1 MKTLNLAILSMLL
14 LATGC
19 ASIAHADPTTKPA
32 DGGKTLK
39 LSDAVDLNSLVK
51 EGEANLSH
59 QLNLSRGG
67 RIYFGTID
75 TYDNDDKQIASLPI
89 IAKKNGDSWKALPIR
104 DDRLKDAAWSYVGGG
119 PMRGELWGVL
129 DAGLDEDQADLLL
142 AHSIDGGATFT
153 LAALRKPDPAA
164 DFDSFCIGPD
174 KKGRVTL
181 YLAPDPNA
189 KKMTAGYYHFRST
202 DGGATWSKPEYEPDV
217 MWPAKDVPDD
227 DQPAAQEEAE
237 GMPQEDERPEQE
249 SRRTRHRSASV
260 VSASVKQF
268 PR

>member
-119 PMRGELWGVL
+119 PMRGELWGCSMR
-129 DAGLDEDQADLLL
+129 AWMK
-142 AHSIDGGATFT
+142 IK
-153 LAALRKPDPAA
+153 RI
-164 DFDSFCIGPD
+164 CC
-174 KKGRVTL
+174 
-181 YLAPDPNA
+181 
-189 KKMTAGYYHFRST
+189 
-202 DGGATWSKPEYEPDV
+202 W
-217 MWPAKDVPDD
+217 
-227 DQPAAQEEAE
+227 
-237 GMPQEDERPEQE
+237 
-249 SRRTRHRSASV
+249 RTRLTAERLSRSPRCANPTPPPISTASASGRTRKV
-260 VSASVKQF
+260 G
-268 PR
+268 